1 MKENTPIVGRLVLLF
16 VSGVTLSSV
25 GCSSMAGTGALAGGG
40 IGAAT
45 GALIGHATGNP
56 KTGAVLGTALGA
68 GVGTVIGADAD
79 ERKQKREDEV
89 RLAEANAAAANAPQ
103 FNGPLG
109 MTDVIALSEQ
119 GVSDDVIINYLRQT
133 NSTFKLS
140 PNDLAF
146 LREKKV
152 TDRVVNEMI
161 NSGTRVG
168 IRQAAPRTVI
178 VQEQAPTTIIYERP
192 YRPIYYAPPP
202 PIGFGFSY
210 RRYR

>member
-1 MKENTPIVGRLVLLF
+1 MVYLNRIVLL
-16 VSGVTLSSV
+16 VIAGIVLSNA
-25 GCSSMAGTGALAGGG
+25 GCNSMAGTGAVAGGG

-68 GVGTVIGADAD
+68 GIGTAIGADAD
-79 ERKQKREDEV
+79 ERKQKREDNI

-119 GVSDDVIINYLRQT
+119 GVSDDVIISYLRQT
-133 NSTFKLS
+133 NSTFRLS
-140 PNDLAF
+140 PNDLAY

-152 TDRVVNEMI
+152 TDRVVTEMI
-161 NSGTRVG
+161 NSTNRVA
-168 IRQAAPRTVI
+168 IRPAPAPRTVI
-178 VQEQAPTTIIYERP
+178 VQEPPQTVIIERP
-192 YRPIYYAPPP
+192 WRPYYYAPPP
-202 PIGFGFSY
+202 PLGFGFSY
-210 RRYR
+210 TRFR